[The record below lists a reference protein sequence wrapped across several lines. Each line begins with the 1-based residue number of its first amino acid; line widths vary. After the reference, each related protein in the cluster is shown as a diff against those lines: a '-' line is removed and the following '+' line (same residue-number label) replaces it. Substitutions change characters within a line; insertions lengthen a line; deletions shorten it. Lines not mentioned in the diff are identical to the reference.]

1 MESFTVTEYK
11 AINGINGDTV
21 VHLDSARTE
30 EEAIYVMGLL
40 EASESWCLMMINQ
53 KKEMND
59 E

>member
-1 MESFTVTEYK
+1 MIEYK

-40 EASESWCLMMINQ
+40 EASENWCLMMINQ
-53 KKEMND
+53 KKEMNN